1 MGKLLNVSE
10 LGLRLN
16 SPENVR
22 ILFDFLDSGHKLYVF
37 SFDSFIFEMNL
48 FSGLLYFVDLLRQV
62 FRLDSEF
69 LVFSVQLGLSVSL
82 VVNVLRLLL
91 KHAKKLFVYLSK
103 CLVLRL
109 LRSNLFL
116 YVCSLALD
124 FLNLGE
130 YVRAGDLL
138 LEIGNLSLKHLDL
151 FFLLS
156 NFI

>member
-1 MGKLLNVSE
+1 VRKLLNVSE

-82 VVNVLRLLL
+82 VVNVL
-91 KHAKKLFVYLSK
+91 
-103 CLVLRL
+103 
-109 LRSNLFL
+109 
-116 YVCSLALD
+116 
-124 FLNLGE
+124 
-130 YVRAGDLL
+130 
-138 LEIGNLSLKHLDL
+138 
-151 FFLLS
+151 
-156 NFI
+156 

>member
-1 MGKLLNVSE
+1 MRKLLNVSE

-82 VVNVLRLLL
+82 VVNVL
-91 KHAKKLFVYLSK
+91 
-103 CLVLRL
+103 
-109 LRSNLFL
+109 
-116 YVCSLALD
+116 
-124 FLNLGE
+124 
-130 YVRAGDLL
+130 
-138 LEIGNLSLKHLDL
+138 
-151 FFLLS
+151 
-156 NFI
+156 